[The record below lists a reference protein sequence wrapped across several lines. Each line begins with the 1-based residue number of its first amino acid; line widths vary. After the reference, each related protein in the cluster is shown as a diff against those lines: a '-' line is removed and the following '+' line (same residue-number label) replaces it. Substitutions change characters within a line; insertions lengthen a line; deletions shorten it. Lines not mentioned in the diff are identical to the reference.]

1 MVISKKEYGLM
12 FKSIV
17 LFFLISLSC
26 FSATLPKIT
35 QKHLDSVVK
44 YWQNILSLQ
53 DWEIK
58 ASVVHIPDLEP
69 GTLGE
74 SLRNT
79 PLRAMRIWVLDPQD
93 YAQAA
98 KEQGTVP
105 KVGKEILRDIDD
117 TILHEMVHL
126 RLKELVQAND
136 ANLSDA
142 EEVTVD
148 RITSALEK
156 IKNRKF

>member
-1 MVISKKEYGLM
+1 
-12 FKSIV
+12 
-17 LFFLISLSC
+17 
-26 FSATLPKIT
+26 
-35 QKHLDSVVK
+35 
-44 YWQNILSLQ
+44 
-53 DWEIK
+53 
-58 ASVVHIPDLEP
+58 
-69 GTLGE
+69 
-74 SLRNT
+74 
-79 PLRAMRIWVLDPQD
+79 MRIWVLDPQD
-93 YAQAA
+93 YAEAA

>member
-1 MVISKKEYGLM
+1 MR
-12 FKSIV
+12 KSIL
-17 LFFLISLSC
+17 LFFLIGLSC
-26 FSATLPKIT
+26 FGATLPKIT

-58 ASVVHIPDLEP
+58 ASVVRIDELEP
-69 GTLGE
+69 DTLGE
-74 SLRNT
+74 SQRNPSLRV
-79 PLRAMRIWVLDPQD
+79 MRIWVLDPQD
-93 YAQAA
+93 YAEAS

-105 KVGKEILRDIDD
+105 KVGKEISRDIDD

-126 RLKELVQAND
+126 RLKELVQSTD

-142 EEVTVD
+142 EEVTVN

-156 IKNRKF
+156 SKK